1 MRTLT
6 DKVALVTG
14 ASGGIGRSTA
24 VRLGAQG
31 ARVGVHYRSDER
43 VHGKQLP
50 RSRLLA
56 VLDSY
61 STQILLSHML
71 RRRCGRHSTATPMW
85 LISL

>member
-1 MRTLT
+1 MRTRT

-43 VHGKQLP
+43 MHG
-50 RSRLLA
+50 R
-56 VLDSY
+56 
-61 STQILLSHML
+61 
-71 RRRCGRHSTATPMW
+71 
-85 LISL
+85 